1 MNEATQIAASDFQSQ
16 REANPTSVVI
26 DVRDH
31 EKFEEAHIPTAIHI
45 HKTKIAEE
53 IADIVPDKTTEIF
66 CYCGGGQSGPR
77 TAELLN
83 DLGYTNA
90 KAIDGGY
97 RAYKASIGE
106 KE

>member
-1 MNEATQIAASDFQSQ
+1 MSTHLSVEDFEHQ
-16 REANPTSVVI
+16 REANPTAVVI

-31 EKFEEAHIPTAIHI
+31 EKFEEGHIPTAIHI
-45 HKTKIAEE
+45 HKTKIAQE
-53 IADIVPDKTTEIF
+53 IADIVPDKSTEIF

-83 DLGYTNA
+83 ELGYSNA

-97 RAYKASIGE
+97 RAYKAQS
-106 KE
+106 K